1 MNYKVKSQ
9 INDDI
14 EYFNSKKEVKE
25 YIKSE
30 LKWANVNEKQSPYT
44 VDDFIIT
51 DLETSEGLGIT
62 MAQKYRLDSLT
73 RMQKLEDEEG
83 EEVNEVE
90 IERDG
95 NIISVKI
102 SVGDEVRYKGHKGK
116 VLKNEYDGARVN
128 FPTIGESGMTMHFYY
143 EDFYSKEGYYQAVD

>member
-1 MNYKVKSQ
+1 MEECENW
-9 INDDI
+9 DD
-14 EYFNSKKEVKE
+14 
-25 YIKSE
+25 
-30 LKWANVNEKQSPYT
+30 NE
-44 VDDFIIT
+44 I
-51 DLETSEGLGIT
+51 
-62 MAQKYRLDSLT
+62 
-73 RMQKLEDEEG
+73 
-83 EEVNEVE
+83 E

-143 EDFYSKEGYYQAVD
+143 EDFYSKEGYYQALD